1 MSQDILDLAFV
12 DPNLTGRSNARGD
25 IAEYCVNQF
34 LDLFL
39 YFPVSKVG
47 A

>member
-1 MSQDILDLAFV
+1 MSQDIFDLAFV
-12 DPNLTGRSNARGD
+12 DPNLPGRSNARGD

-34 LDLFL
+34 FDLLL
-39 YFPVSKVG
+39 YFPVSKIG